1 METRAMKKRT
11 DILILILMVALLISG
26 CWSRRE
32 MESLSYILVL
42 GIDQGEDGGFKIYA
56 QVGKPRQSEGGGGGG
71 GGEQP
76 VFHTLTSEGR
86 DMSEAVNK
94 LFLKSTKIPDLSHL
108 QLLIFSTKLAAKGIQ
123 QVLDFLRRDFSLREN
138 IRVAV
143 AEVSIEDLLK
153 VEEKLGNQPALAII
167 NQFLINTQR
176 STVVQAEFKDLVSQL
191 LEPDLQA
198 VLPMI
203 GASED
208 RFTLGK
214 TAVFDGYKMAATLDM
229 PETLGLQLWRDQ
241 VRTGYVTIP
250 QSDPGKVVSF
260 KIINSKTKVR
270 VSWKNNKLFVQ
281 ANTDMT
287 LDIQEMLDIDSKEL
301 KTRAK
306 HYFVNR
312 MRDTLQVAKDEGIE
326 FLGISALLRREDPKK
341 WESVKNRWQEVL
353 LQAEYDLRCN
363 VRIRGQG
370 PVR

>member
-1 METRAMKKRT
+1 MKKRI
-11 DILILILMVALLISG
+11 DILISILIVALLISG

-32 MESLSYILVL
+32 MESLAYILVL
-42 GIDQGEDGGFKIYA
+42 GIDQGENGNFKIYA
-56 QVGKPRQSEGGGGGG
+56 QVGKPNQTTDG

-76 VFHTLTSEGR
+76 VFQTLTSEGR
-86 DMSEAVNK
+86 DMSEAVAD

-108 QLLIFSTKLAAKGIQ
+108 QLLIFSNKLAANGIQ
-123 QVLDFLRRDFSLREN
+123 QVLDFLRRDFSIREN

-143 AEVSIEDLLK
+143 AAVNIEDLLK
-153 VEEKLGNQPALAII
+153 IEEKLGNQPAMAII

-176 STVVQAEFKDLVSQL
+176 STVVQAEFKDLVSQM

-214 TAVFDGYKMAATLDM
+214 SAVFDGYKMAATLDM
-229 PETLGLQLWRDQ
+229 PETLGLQLWRDR
-241 VRTGYVTIP
+241 VKTGYVTIP
-250 QSDPGKVVSF
+250 QSVPGKVISF

-270 VSWKNNKLFVQ
+270 ANLKDNKLFVQ
-281 ANTDMT
+281 ANIDIT
-287 LDIQEMLDIDSKEL
+287 LDIQEMFEVDSEEL
-301 KTRAK
+301 KMRTK

-326 FLGISALLRREDPKK
+326 FLGISALLRREDPQK
-341 WESVKNRWQEVL
+341 WEEVKNSWKEVL
-353 LQAEYDLRCN
+353 QQAEYDLRCN
-363 VRIRGQG
+363 VHIRGQG